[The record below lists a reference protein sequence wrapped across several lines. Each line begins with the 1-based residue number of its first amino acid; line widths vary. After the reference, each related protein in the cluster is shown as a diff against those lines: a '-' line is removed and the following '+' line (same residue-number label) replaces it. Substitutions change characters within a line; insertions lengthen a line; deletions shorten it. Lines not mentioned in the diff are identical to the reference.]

1 MRNSKYAHITIG
13 GVGYSAYLRLPL
25 TAQQTLNEQL
35 DSAVVELTAT
45 PLPEP
50 LKPFS
55 RVLLGDTEY
64 ILADDTVTEKIG
76 QRLYTHTLT
85 LIEPTKEAERIICSA
100 KAFTRPL
107 IRKYTD
113 GNTIPRVTRFSN
125 ANLSAL
131 NSTPKWQLAGDD
143 FKSYPMENGSG
154 VSSVVAV
161 GDDGAIGIP
170 KLADLLL
177 ENEKSAVDNY
187 DSEAKVFIY
196 YNPVNTALY
205 LKEIV
210 TVGGSVGAFETEVGT
225 ELVRDGDTDS
235 KANTKQ
241 SGRIILNTLPINKAG
256 IYTVRYEISNN
267 GKPAF
272 SFVYD
277 VSVVEQDVKKDPL
290 TVADVINRLLKTA
303 ETIRDGLDAP
313 RYALEYSAEQK
324 EIMEQEAPEFRF
336 SNGRSLWENLREIGN
351 YIHAIP
357 RITGEVVTFD
367 QLGGAEYAD
376 LSKGKRVTN
385 TSALNIG
392 DYTAGLDTMASN
404 LVNLD
409 DEADGS
415 VTEPYDNAWV
425 TMRATEETARIE
437 EGTGILLT
445 AYPVEKVIKWELSPF
460 KFDGIQYNGADLTPY
475 LFEKSEYD
483 LLSNYEGLYPRSKS
497 YAAYYTQG
505 GKNIDGFW
513 FKAQTPSPLQNA
525 LQEYSITNIIE
536 RATGVSAGFF
546 ESLPYTDLGFRITYI
561 PSVSAHLRQY
571 KPDFA
576 GGFPSVMVHNQS
588 ANKLSA
594 KALGE
599 NLRGQLAMTGNASNT
614 VTYMFRRME
623 DVPKAGTLYD
633 DERYIS
639 SVTARI
645 YNDFVVA
652 QMTLTK
658 GYNEL
663 GAFVETP
670 NPIRQFEI
678 PAAEDRYTL
687 IEEFCLVSDNGNQGD
702 MNTMATETMRKA
714 IADGFGTHAG
724 SLDVSVAKVTT
735 KDKYGQNIATV
746 ALPVVS
752 LALGTSLYFGFR
764 FEDNYSAGRRAVYT
778 GNSADRYKLQKY
790 VPYGDKFYA
799 EADLLA
805 FDLLGST
812 GGTASTPDAFPDDFG
827 VGGEEMVSTGQNP
840 ILWYKDSADAGCVT
854 YQIHMVTDRGYIL
867 GDGLTYHCR
876 AIRKQPSTET
886 ARVYYFNHRINPL
899 TGTTSTADAVD
910 VKAVT
915 VNADGTISLGAT
927 DKPFKSWAI
936 IKGGRFMLGK
946 NSAEVPT
953 EIYFNFKRRFTS

>member
-13 GVGYSAYLRLPL
+13 GVDYSAYLRLPL
-25 TAQQTLNEQL
+25 TVQQTLNEQL

-107 IRKYTD
+107 VRKYTD
-113 GNTIPRVTRFSN
+113 GNTIPRVTMFTN
-125 ANLSAL
+125 MNGGTGAPNWKL
-131 NSTPKWQLAGDD
+131 TETKYKD
-143 FKSYPMENGSG
+143 YPLRDRENEIE
-154 VSSVVAV
+154 VASVVAISK
-161 GDDGAIGIP
+161 DAYIGIP
-170 KLADLLL
+170 ALADLLYAGETMAETGL
-177 ENEKSAVDNY
+177 TATISV
-187 DSEAKVFIY
+187 Y
-196 YNPVNTALY
+196 YNPVNSALK
-205 LKEIV
+205 LKEV
-210 TVGGSVGAFETEVGT
+210 ATVGGTFSSFVQENGTTVVVTDYQLEDGVGI
-225 ELVRDGDTDS
+225 RY
-235 KANTKQ
+235 
-241 SGRIILNTLPINKAG
+241 RAG
-256 IYTVRYEISNN
+256 ISNGAGVYTVRYEVAGTRPLLTFI
-267 GKPAF
+267 
-272 SFVYD
+272 YD
-277 VSVVEQDVKKDPL
+277 VSVVEQDVKKGPL

-303 ETIRDGLDAP
+303 ETLRDGLDAP

-324 EIMEQEAPEFRF
+324 ETMEQEAPEFRF
-336 SNGRSLWENLREIGN
+336 SNGRSLWENLREIGK

-392 DYTAGLDTMASN
+392 DYTSGLDTMASN

-425 TMRATEETARIE
+425 TMRATEETARIKE
-437 EGTGILLT
+437 ETGILLT
-445 AYPVEKVIKWELSPF
+445 AYPVEKVIKWELAPF

-505 GKNIDGFW
+505 GKNIEGFW

-536 RATGVSAGFF
+536 RSTGVSAGFF

-561 PSVSAHLRQY
+561 PAVSAHLRQY

-576 GGFPSVMVHNQS
+576 GGFPSVMVYNQS

-614 VTYMFRRME
+614 VTYMFKRME

-639 SVTARI
+639 SVTARL

-687 IEEFCLVSDNGNQGD
+687 IEEFCLVSDNGNQSD
-702 MNTMATETMRKA
+702 MNTMATEAMRKA
-714 IADGFGTHAG
+714 IADGFGDHAG
-724 SLDVSVAKVTT
+724 GLDVSVAKVTT
-735 KDKYGQNIATV
+735 KDGYGQNIATV

-778 GNSADRYKLQKY
+778 GNSEDRYKLQKF

-812 GGTASTPDAFPDDFG
+812 SGTASTPDAFPDDFG
-827 VGGEEMVSTGQNP
+827 VGGEEMVTTGQNP
-840 ILWYKDSADAGCVT
+840 ILWYKDSADAGCIT

-876 AIRKQPSTET
+876 AIRKQPSTQK
-886 ARVYYFNHRINPL
+886 AQIYYYNHRINQL

-915 VNADGTISLGAT
+915 VNTDGTISLGAT

-946 NSAEVPT
+946 NSAEAPT
-953 EIYFNFKRRFTS
+953 EIYFNFKRRLPQ